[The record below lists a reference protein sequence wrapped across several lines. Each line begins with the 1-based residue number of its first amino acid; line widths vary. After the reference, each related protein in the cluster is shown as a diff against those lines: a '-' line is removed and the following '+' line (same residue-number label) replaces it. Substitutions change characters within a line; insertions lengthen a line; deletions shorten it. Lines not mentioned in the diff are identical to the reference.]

1 MFFQRCVLDRYII
14 SGGKPLYGEVNIS
27 GAKNAAVAILPAAL
41 LCSDVCVIDNVPMV
55 SDILTELEIFRELG
69 VKADVIASN
78 TVRIDARA
86 LNTYIATSSLNQK
99 FRASYYLLG
108 TFLSRFG
115 RAKVSM
121 PGGCNFGG
129 ERPIDQHIKG
139 FEALGASVD
148 VDGGIISAVS
158 DDGLRGTHIYFD
170 RVTVGGTIN
179 VMLAAVL
186 TPGLTILENVAKEPH
201 VVDLASFL
209 NTMGADVIGAGT
221 NLIRIRGVSS
231 LHGCNYSIIPDQI
244 EAGTYLAAVMATSG
258 KVTVKNVIPR
268 HLECIT
274 EKLREMGG
282 EITAGEDSV
291 TVTRTGR
298 ISPVNVRALPYPG
311 FPTDMQP
318 QFAAALSLADGES
331 TITEEVWD
339 NRFKYADA
347 LCAMGANIEVKP
359 QKAVINGVASLSGAS
374 VVACDLRAGAAM
386 VIAGLA
392 AKGTTTVT
400 NIHYV
405 ERGYENIVLKLRS
418 LGADISLVKDE

>member
-1 MFFQRCVLDRYII
+1 MDRYVIN
-14 SGGKPLYGEVNIS
+14 GGKPLFGEVNIS

-41 LCSDVCVIDNVPMV
+41 LCSDICIIDNVPMV

-69 VKADVIASN
+69 VKADIIASD
-78 TVRIDARA
+78 TVRIDARDLESYVA
-86 LNTYIATSSLNQK
+86 ASSLNQK
-99 FRASYYLLG
+99 FRASYYLIGAFLG
-108 TFLSRFG
+108 RFG

-139 FEALGASVD
+139 FEALGARID
-148 VDGGIISAVS
+148 VEDGIISAVS
-158 DDGLRGTHIYFD
+158 NGEMRGTHIYFD

-179 VMLAAVL
+179 LMLAAAL
-186 TPGLTILENVAKEPH
+186 TPGLTILDNVAKEPH

-221 NLIRIRGVSS
+221 NLIRIRGVKK
-231 LHGCNYSIIPDQI
+231 LHGCKYSIIPDQI
-244 EAGTYLAAVMATSG
+244 EAGTFLAAAVAASG
-258 KVTVKNVIPR
+258 KVTVNNVIPR

-274 EKLREMGG
+274 EKLREMGALITEG
-282 EITAGEDSV
+282 EESV
-291 TVTRTGR
+291 TVERTG
-298 ISPVNVRALPYPG
+298 PVLPVTIRALPYPG

-318 QFAAALSLADGES
+318 QLAAALSVANGKS
-331 TITEEVWD
+331 TIIEEVWD
-339 NRFKYADA
+339 SRFKYAEA
-347 LCAMGANIEVKP
+347 LNSMGADIKVHP
-359 QKAVINGVASLSGAS
+359 QKAEINGVSHLSGAS

-392 AKGTTTVT
+392 AQGITTVT

-418 LGADISLVKDE
+418 LGADISLIKDE